1 MSVFGSLVLSL
12 LLACGDETEVV
23 EEVAQDIVTPQAT
36 PEKSKRDVLKEF
48 KLQLGQGRIAD
59 AQQTLSTLQGDTAA
73 ASFHLAGA
81 IGWSG
86 GDLSVATELGHG
98 DWANL
103 IAGNPQVAYD
113 TSSSA
118 GMKALSVVRGAKSG
132 LVAEWEAS
140 KPKKRSKTP
149 VEERT
154 WSADEALE
162 LLVAT
167 NDVSFLDS
175 AKAVTDWAGQ
185 LALAEWAKSQ
195 GQADVATEAFANA
208 AAIDGFGQ
216 LYASARHATETKDVA
231 TLTDTIGKASGIGD
245 VVAGISAIDGLIAV
259 HLENGDLPSLWKDA
273 YDSLKGEHKMKLAD
287 ASWEILALTRVGLLT
302 GHTGDVREQV
312 QKLIAQSEGA
322 VLTEAN
328 LYAGLVGMRMLD
340 KELLASV
347 KEKDSDASL
356 GVLLQSGTGIEN
368 LPVEQQYLVASTL
381 APRSG
386 TFASTKLTEV
396 LKQKMPSIL
405 RLHLTMLQLDW
416 LQSSK
421 QDTSAILETLA
432 KSYADKPNLQMELS
446 IRAAVN
452 DFSAPIAITSAKA
465 STATTTESK
474 DQEGQKEAKDE
485 TTSSVTETLWSQ
497 IATGKNKK
505 VDVQTRA
512 EKGLAAYA
520 KLLSANRTGKS
531 MDTVLDDV
539 WQNAPL
545 HRVGVLSTHT
555 ALDFSDGGDFVG
567 LFRSLIGVDGD
578 GQTMASVGLL
588 ELARTVQDNNQR
600 GFEGRSPIFS
610 LSDEERRPLMTATET
625 LRADVLSFW
634 MGGDFPTKALNA
646 LSEAE
651 KTVMNLPKNA
661 HLYHNTLI
669 GGRSIREKMRAISSV
684 TEIFEDDGQYLAG
697 VLAPNASSALIL
709 GSASAV
715 NKQVAKHRAALIA
728 GLKDTKINHLPGN
741 DLRAMVIQPLL
752 NVSMGVSKFLLIVP
766 PEMAQFGF
774 STLPEQK
781 EGLRFFGHTPR
792 DITLSTSLDAMWSG
806 IQSYTDYTVD
816 MLAFSRPTEEE
827 KWQSSVI
834 DADNSTLLTNQ
845 GFSAEVGLIKVHFS
859 DSVKVF
865 IREEATVAT
874 FIKEAPE
881 ARYIYLSETPS
892 TESGGFEMADGELTL
907 DQITALKLHAMIV
920 FLGPDTDITRQAK
933 RVEAFMQAGAQ
944 AVIVQSWAIPS
955 NDLRVL
961 VENMFMNLKRNDP
974 LLLAL
979 KKTRKKYIKEQSK
992 DAYENNPAMWGA
1004 FTVYSTP

>member
-1 MSVFGSLVLSL
+1 MSIFGSLVLSL
-12 LLACGDETEVV
+12 LLACGDDTQVV
-23 EEVAQDIVTPQAT
+23 EEATQEVAAT
-36 PEKSKRDVLKEF
+36 QTAPEKSKRDVLKEF
-48 KLQLGQGRIAD
+48 KLQVGQGKIAE
-59 AQQTLSTLQGDTAA
+59 AQQTLSTLQGDTTA

-86 GDLSVATELGHG
+86 GDLSVATELGHA

-154 WSADEALE
+154 WSADESLE

-167 NDVSFLDS
+167 NDVSFLAS
-175 AKAVTDWAGQ
+175 AKSVTDWAGQ

-208 AAIDGFGQ
+208 AAIDGLGQ
-216 LYASARHATETKDVA
+216 LYATARQATEAKDVA

-245 VVAGISAIDGLIAV
+245 VVAGMSAIDGLIAV

-273 YDSLKGEHKMKLAD
+273 YEALKGDHKMKLAD

-322 VLTEAN
+322 VLAESN
-328 LYAGLVGMRMLD
+328 LYAGLVGLRMLD
-340 KELLASV
+340 TELLASV
-347 KEKDSDASL
+347 QEKDSDASL
-356 GVLLQSGTGIEN
+356 GILLQSGTGIEN

-381 APRSG
+381 TPRSG
-386 TFASTKLTEV
+386 TFASTKLTGV
-396 LKQKMPSIL
+396 LKQQMPSIL

-421 QDTSAILETLA
+421 QDTTAILDTLA

-452 DFSAPIAITSAKA
+452 DLSAPLSIVSVKTSET
-465 STATTTESK
+465 STA
-474 DQEGQKEAKDE
+474 QENDKEAKDE
-485 TTSSVTETLWSQ
+485 TASSVTQTLWSQ
-497 IATGKNKK
+497 IATGKNDK
-505 VDVQTRA
+505 VEVQTRA

-520 KLLSANRTGKS
+520 KLLSAKRTGKP
-531 MDTVLDDV
+531 MDTVLDEV

-588 ELARTVQDNNQR
+588 ELARTVKNNHQR
-600 GFEGRSPIFS
+600 GFEGRSPVFA
-610 LSDEERRPLMTATET
+610 LSDAERRPLMTATEA

-634 MGGDFPTKALNA
+634 MGGDFPTNALNA

-651 KTVMNLPKNA
+651 KTVMNLPKNV
-661 HLYHNTLI
+661 HLYHNTVI
-669 GGRSIREKMRAISSV
+669 GGRSIREKMQTISSV
-684 TEIFEDDGQYLAG
+684 TAILEDDGQYLAG
-697 VLAPNASSALIL
+697 VLAPTASSALIL
-709 GSASAV
+709 GSASTI

-741 DLRAMVIQPLL
+741 DLRDMVIQPLL
-752 NVSMGVSKFLLIVP
+752 NVSMGVGKYLLIVP

-781 EGLRFFGHTPR
+781 EGLRFFANTPR

-834 DADNSTLLTNQ
+834 DADNSALLTNQ

-859 DSVKVF
+859 DSAKVF
-865 IREEATVAT
+865 IRKEATVAT
-874 FIKEAPE
+874 FVKEAPE

-892 TESGGFEMADGELTL
+892 TDSGGFELADGELTL
-907 DQITALKLHAMIV
+907 DQITALNLHAMIV
-920 FLGPDTDITRQAK
+920 FLGPDKDMTRQAK

-974 LLLAL
+974 LLVAL
-979 KKTRKKYIKEQSK
+979 RKTRKKYIEDQSK

-1004 FTVYSTP
+1004 FTVYSKP